1 MMVVYCGTP
10 YRGFDPDG
18 RDQGRLLRKLPGL
31 WALLDTRDL
40 GPMLAHV
47 YDAEIAKARSRRR
60 AKLVAVGSQNKPAG
74 VNRRAMCGRSLSAN
88 PQIFRGR
95 FAPVVHLFIAHL
107 GTLIEVAQAG
117 SFHGRDVHKHVLA
130 AVVGL
135 NKSKSL
141 SRIEPL
147 HNTCRHVTLS
157 LGKTIVAVKG

>member
-1 MMVVYCGTP
+1 
-10 YRGFDPDG
+10 
-18 RDQGRLLRKLPGL
+18 
-31 WALLDTRDL
+31 
-40 GPMLAHV
+40 
-47 YDAEIAKARSRRR
+47 
-60 AKLVAVGSQNKPAG
+60 
-74 VNRRAMCGRSLSAN
+74 MCGRKPLSQPAD
-88 PQIFRGR
+88 FRGR
-95 FAPVVHLFIAHL
+95 LAPVIHLFIAPL

-157 LGKTIVAVKG
+157 LRNTIVAVKGVKRGLRKAKAVGVNRRPHLSSPSPTELFLLRDMLTDAPME

>member
-74 VNRRAMCGRSLSAN
+74 VNRRAMCGEVSQPTRRFSADVLPRLS
-88 PQIFRGR
+88 I
-95 FAPVVHLFIAHL
+95 
-107 GTLIEVAQAG
+107 
-117 SFHGRDVHKHVLA
+117 S
-130 AVVGL
+130 
-135 NKSKSL
+135 S
-141 SRIEPL
+141 
-147 HNTCRHVTLS
+147 
-157 LGKTIVAVKG
+157 